1 MGSLDNSA
9 EPLTWDR
16 QLSLQSW
23 VWATH
28 RWCVCVIHIKPFFL
42 LVDFQHTQSVSAL
55 ILRPR
60 EIQPLWSQNYDTGS
74 YVINSTMQCH
84 NIHTPATYP
93 DTVLFFS
100 FFFFFPS
107 HVLSSPFSSLSLLYT
122 CSRNSDLGS
131 HSRLFSP
138 TPYGSCLA
146 FFCREMISALYSLVD
161 VLKALVHW
169 ATGEGWTYRQ
179 PKLPTSHLR
188 FAVVLSVVY
197 LL

>member
-1 MGSLDNSA
+1 MFFTLNRYSTRRPVSVRADSSSERCNIHKPTHSA
-9 EPLTWDR
+9 TLLIVQCNATIYIR
-16 QLSLQSW
+16 QLRTPTRYS
-23 VWATH
+23 
-28 RWCVCVIHIKPFFL
+28 FFL
-42 LVDFQHTQSVSAL
+42 
-55 ILRPR
+55 
-60 EIQPLWSQNYDTGS
+60 
-74 YVINSTMQCH
+74 
-84 NIHTPATYP
+84 
-93 DTVLFFS
+93 

-169 ATGEGWTYRQ
+169 ATGERLTNRL
-179 PKLPTSHLR
+179 PKLILI
-188 FAVVLSVVY
+188 
-197 LL
+197 